1 MPKSLLMMD
10 PADDLTPSDLLYL
23 VEAAAGLDRDR
34 RLTLGKLLK
43 GFLRSEFQ
51 GTGDDQM
58 DELPWAQGQPSIA
71 VPAWYNEYP
80 SGTRKQGWLNLKE
93 LVGRVGN
100 EAATWTLSIGSSSI
114 DLSDIEGDLAC
125 RITGTP
131 TASRTMTL
139 SGTMPTDRE
148 ALFWVGPSVLP
159 FPCLIK
165 HGATTL
171 ATLRGG
177 ELVRVHFSGGGSP
190 LAEVINV
197 PEITLQ
203 SAKVWG
209 GTDTRILQ
217 LQDDT
222 INSVFDVAAGGLLT
236 EGVAG
241 LQLPRRSTAILEAIT
256 GVHSPVRSHFLT
268 HEHGGVFERIPV
280 VGDTVSPW
288 WLRVDRQRC
297 RLQDKVD
304 ARAGAGSLTTAWKD
318 LTVSEV
324 HFPEFSSD
332 SDALIP
338 PGIPTELTVFLTMLA
353 TAGGSEGFET
363 TRDNLEFQ
371 FVWAPAGAA
380 ENLVWP
386 GEILSSTRFGS
397 DGSNSTW
404 VLRFHGIQ
412 AGILHVPQFPA
423 MTGPDLDCWAGNF
436 LPGGYIQARVKSGT
450 ATHSVV
456 GGAWIDF
463 NLRERLPKD
472 YGYRESV

>member
-43 GFLRSEFQ
+43 GLLRVEFQ
-51 GTGDDQM
+51 GTGEDQLDD
-58 DELPWAQGQPSIA
+58 LPWAQGQPSVL

-80 SGTRKQGWLNLKE
+80 TGDRKQGWLNLKE
-93 LVGRVGN
+93 IVNRVGR
-100 EAATWTLSIGSSSI
+100 EAATWTLSVGSTSV
-114 DLSDIEGDLAC
+114 DLSDIEGDIAY
-125 RITGTP
+125 RVVGTP
-131 TASRTMTL
+131 TASRTLTL
-139 SGTMPTDRE
+139 SGTLPSDRE
-148 ALFWVGPSVLP
+148 VIFWVSPSVLP

-177 ELVRVHFSGGGSP
+177 EVVRVHFSGGGVP
-190 LAEVINV
+190 MAEVINA

-203 SAKVWG
+203 SGKVWG
-209 GTDTRILQ
+209 GSDNRILQ

-222 INSVFDVAAGGLLT
+222 INSLFDVVGGGVLL

-241 LQLPRRSTAILEAIT
+241 VQLPRRTTAVLEAIP

-268 HEHGGVFERIPV
+268 HEHGGLFERVPV
-280 VGDTVSPW
+280 VNDAVSPW
-288 WLRVDRQRC
+288 WLRVDRHRC
-297 RLQDKVD
+297 RLQDKPD
-304 ARAGAGSLTTAWKD
+304 ARPGAGSLTTAWKD
-318 LTVSEV
+318 MAVSEV
-324 HFPEFSSD
+324 HFPQFGSD
-332 SDALIP
+332 ADALIP
-338 PGIPTELTVFLTMLA
+338 PGIPTELTVYLTLLA
-353 TAGGSEGFET
+353 TEGGTEGFET

-371 FVWAPAGAA
+371 FVWAQSGEA

-386 GEILSSTRFGS
+386 GELLSSTRFGAAGS
-397 DGSNSTW
+397 DATW

-412 AGILHVPQFPA
+412 AGVLHVPRFPVI
-423 MTGPDLDCWAGNF
+423 TGPTLDCWAGNF
-436 LPGGYIQARVKSGT
+436 LPGGYIQARVKAGT
-450 ATHSVV
+450 ATHSAV

-463 NLRERLPKD
+463 NIRERLPKD
-472 YGYRESV
+472 YGYRESG